1 MLELSL
7 IEAQLSTIINLQLKS
22 LSFFSLSDPVRNKF
36 LKTIMILNSV
46 QQEARL
52 YAAEIEIW
60 AHQH

>member
-46 QQEARL
+46 
-52 YAAEIEIW
+52 
-60 AHQH
+60 